1 MLKHIKTDFPE
12 FQTTRKSEFPN
23 SKLTVEKIST
33 TRERIWES
41 YFEGGKQL
49 EERSSYNCRIG
60 NTT

>member
-12 FQTTRKSEFPN
+12 FQTRKSEFSN

-49 EERSSYNCRIG
+49 EERSSYNC
-60 NTT
+60 